1 MITTKKVR
9 TRKSLVK
16 AKYPWILNSKN
27 AITAKHY
34 YYKTKDLIV
43 RGAQCIYMLG
53 NCALLHDTI
62 IKWLLY
68 CSLFQTRYEKFLVCV
83 KNNRSDALHIL
94 QPKAMTEWERERERV
109 RNRVFF
115 CLVWKHLCTFKLEL
129 EKHLSSLLQVAEVA
143 LPLGPLLFF
152 LFSDLAL
159 GLSSPLDGK
168 TWIWVTEL
176 LAVNIST
183 VPVSHSK
190 LTLR

>member
-1 MITTKKVR
+1 MNTTKKVL

-109 RNRVFF
+109 RNRVFS
-115 CLVWKHLCTFKLEL
+115 VWFENIFALLNLSWKNIFRLCYKWQKSLCHLDRYDFSCSQTL
-129 EKHLSSLLQVAEVA
+129 HL
-143 LPLGPLLFF
+143 
-152 LFSDLAL
+152 D
-159 GLSSPLDGK
+159 
-168 TWIWVTEL
+168 
-176 LAVNIST
+176 
-183 VPVSHSK
+183 
-190 LTLR
+190 

>member
-1 MITTKKVR
+1 MRQYSQT
-9 TRKSLVK
+9 
-16 AKYPWILNSKN
+16 AKILFYLDNLCKTNVIAVNSKN

-129 EKHLSSLLQVAEVA
+129 EKILNS
-143 LPLGPLLFF
+143 
-152 LFSDLAL
+152 
-159 GLSSPLDGK
+159 K
-168 TWIWVTEL
+168 T
-176 LAVNIST
+176 SM
-183 VPVSHSK
+183 S
-190 LTLR
+190 